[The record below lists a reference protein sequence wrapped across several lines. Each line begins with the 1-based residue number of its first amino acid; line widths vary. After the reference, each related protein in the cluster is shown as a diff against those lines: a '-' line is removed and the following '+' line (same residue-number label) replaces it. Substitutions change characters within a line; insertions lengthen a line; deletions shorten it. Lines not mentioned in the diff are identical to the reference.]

1 MAPSNL
7 ALNTSKDGASTTS
20 LGSLFQALTTLL
32 VKNFPL
38 TSNLNLPSFNSK
50 PFPRVLLLS
59 AIDTAIPAVS
69 TRGRSTR
76 NSGSRPLLPPGGERG
91 WDGAE
96 RPDMARDP
104 AFVLRYLAEVEELA
118 EDVLAARQ
126 QIVDLDVKRNRN
138 REALRALLKDPE
150 PDGKAMVCFG
160 STFIELHKAKAK
172 EMLQSDQ
179 EQLDEEINNL
189 RKELRVKVNRLFEA
203 QGKPELKGF
212 NLNPMSAEEMKLINR
227 ILEG

>member
-1 MAPSNL
+1 
-7 ALNTSKDGASTTS
+7 
-20 LGSLFQALTTLL
+20 
-32 VKNFPL
+32 
-38 TSNLNLPSFNSK
+38 
-50 PFPRVLLLS
+50 
-59 AIDTAIPAVS
+59 
-69 TRGRSTR
+69 
-76 NSGSRPLLPPGGERG
+76 
-91 WDGAE
+91 
-96 RPDMARDP
+96 MARDP

-150 PDGKAMVCFG
+150 PDEKAMVCFG
-160 STFIELHKAKAK
+160 GMFIELPKAKTR
-172 EMLQSDQ
+172 EMLQQDQ
-179 EQLDEEINNL
+179 AELDEEINNL
-189 RKELRVKVNRLFEA
+189 RKELRVKVNRLYEA